1 MGIRKD
7 PTGPDASGEQ
17 TRLDQS
23 ARVCFFILSLLL
35 GATTSNGSYR
45 VSVGGESG
53 LDVVDELF
61 FFISSVGAC
70 QACKTVCVQC
80 AKQVAMFLAL
90 QKKRRD

>member
-53 LDVVDELF
+53 LDVGLVLMNYF
-61 FFISSVGAC
+61 SSFLVLVHARR
-70 QACKTVCVQC
+70 